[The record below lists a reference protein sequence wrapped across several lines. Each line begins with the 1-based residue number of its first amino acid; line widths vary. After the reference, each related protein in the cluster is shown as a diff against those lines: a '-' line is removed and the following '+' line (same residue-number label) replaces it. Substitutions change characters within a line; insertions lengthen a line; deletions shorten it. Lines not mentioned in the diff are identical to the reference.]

1 MGVMLVTSQTRGF
14 IDAHRHEN
22 VRDLALKAK
31 REDGLDLPF
40 ALDQI
45 AGWQTARTKLPQW
58 AASDG
63 IIYPPHLSMEQC
75 SSQFTAQ
82 YKARVA
88 RRIVDAYLASAASVA
103 TDAEVAA
110 TSANPATIAATDSTA
125 ATTASVES
133 SAYDMPASSDDGT
146 TLVDL
151 TGGFGV
157 DFSYLARGFDQATY
171 VERQPHLCAI
181 AEHNLHALDLTH
193 TTVVNADAET
203 WLADGGTATM
213 IFVDPAR
220 RDDHGGRTVAIADC
234 TPDVLALADR
244 LFAAAPLVMVKLSPM
259 LDWRKTVADF
269 GGAVG
274 EVHIVSTGNECKEL
288 LLVLDRRRTAGA
300 TAGATAGLPTG
311 GSAAGATDVA
321 AGVAVG
327 PPADGSAAGAA
338 VGSMTAVAGED
349 LPVRVVCVN
358 DDDELAYDYDP
369 SSPSVDR
376 MVGTMAAGLLADG
389 WYDLADADADADA
402 TDAAVDS
409 DDAAGDVRDAESGAR
424 YLYEPNTSI
433 MKAGCFAL
441 IEERYPMRQVG
452 PNSHLFVSER
462 RVDGFPGRAFA
473 VEAVGGLGKKEVKS
487 LLAGA
492 TKANV
497 AVRNFPMSVA
507 QLRKK
512 LRLGDGGDIYLFATT
527 FAGSRRVLIRTR
539 RLLAT
544 RSDG

>member
-22 VRDLALKAK
+22 VRDLALKAR

-45 AGWQTARTKLPQW
+45 AGWQTARAKLPQW

-88 RRIVDAYLASAASVA
+88 RRIVDAYLASGAPAAWGATAASGA
-103 TDAEVAA
+103 RNTPDISDAPAA
-110 TSANPATIAATDSTA
+110 DGGTA
-125 ATTASVES
+125 LA
-133 SAYDMPASSDDGT
+133 
-146 TLVDL
+146 DL

-157 DFSYLARGFDQATY
+157 DFSYLAREFDRATY

-181 AEHNLHALDLTH
+181 AEHNLRALGLTH
-193 TTVVNADAET
+193 ARVVNADAET
-203 WLADGGTATM
+203 WLADGGSATM
-213 IFVDPAR
+213 IVVDPAR

-244 LFAAAPLVMVKLSPM
+244 LLAAAPLVMVKLSPM

-269 GGAVG
+269 RGAVG

-288 LLVLDRRRTAGA
+288 LVVLDRRRLASA
-300 TAGATAGLPTG
+300 TADQPANGSAVVWRA
-311 GSAAGATDVA
+311 GSAA
-321 AGVAVG
+321 
-327 PPADGSAAGAA
+327 DGMAAAGARAAA
-338 VGSMTAVAGED
+338 VGER
-349 LPVRVVCVN
+349 LPVRVVCIN
-358 DDDELAYDYDP
+358 DGDELAYDYDP
-369 SSPSVDR
+369 SAPSADR
-376 MVGTMAAGLLADG
+376 MAGTTAAGLLADG
-389 WYDLADADADADA
+389 WYDVRETADDADAG
-402 TDAAVDS
+402 
-409 DDAAGDVRDAESGAR
+409 DDGGSEAR
-424 YLYEPNTSI
+424 YLYEPNASI

-441 IEERYPMRQVG
+441 IEDRYPMRQVG
-452 PNSHLFVSER
+452 PNSHLFVSMQ

-473 VEAVGGLGKKEVKS
+473 VEAVGGLGKKDVRS

-497 AVRNFPMSVA
+497 AVRNFPMSVV
-507 QLRKK
+507 QLRRK
-512 LRLGDGGDIYLFATT
+512 LKLGDGGDVYLFATT
-527 FAGSRRVLIRTR
+527 LAGSRHVLIRAR
-539 RLLAT
+539 RLSSA